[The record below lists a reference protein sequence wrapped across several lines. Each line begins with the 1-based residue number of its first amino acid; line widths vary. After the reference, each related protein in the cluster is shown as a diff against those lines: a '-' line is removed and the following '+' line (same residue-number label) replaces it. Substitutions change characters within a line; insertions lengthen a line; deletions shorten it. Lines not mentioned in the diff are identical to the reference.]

1 MNIEVGQILNGKYRI
16 VRRIGAGG
24 MATVYAAQ
32 HTGLG
37 TALAVKVLLPELARV
52 PTLSDR
58 FRREARVS
66 ATIKSP
72 HVIQVTDVDQ
82 LPDGRPYLVMEL
94 LEGHSLEQ
102 RLLEAKA
109 LSRERAVDI
118 ALQIL
123 LGLEAAHALGVV
135 HRDLKPGN
143 VFLAQQGHAGQGEVV
158 AKLLDFGIAKV
169 RASAEFQS
177 LTRPGMVMGTPEYM
191 APEQAFSSDQ
201 ASVQSDL
208 YSVGVI
214 LYEMLSGV
222 LPAQGDMPLVVAQ
235 QVMTGKVKPLGD
247 LCPGLPQ
254 GLVNL
259 IERAMKPD
267 AAQRPESALWMRR
280 ELSAFAGA
288 LSAAG
293 RLASIAPSDETPPP
307 ASVAQGGT
315 QKVPAVSS
323 VASSAAPLPARSA
336 GTSPGIAAPAAG
348 PMTGEMS
355 QFRGLA
361 VPAPPR
367 PGVTA
372 AAAPA
377 AKNAVAAGSPPAAGP
392 ASPAVPPSPAPA
404 APAANVQAAPPPAAA
419 VAPAPAPAASPAA
432 PAQRAPLP
440 PTAEMPRAEP
450 RKLPTTVPTS
460 DPPRK
465 RRGSLWLWLTLCSLL
480 LGAGLGGVW
489 LLQVMND
496 PGPPP
501 PMPMPR
507 GYPRPSAAPPTST
520 TTTPAQRP

>member
-1 MNIEVGQILNGKYRI
+1 MNIEVGQVLNGKYRI

-24 MATVYAAQ
+24 MATVYEAQ

-52 PTLSDR
+52 PTLADR

-82 LPDGRPYLVMEL
+82 LTDGRPYLVMEL
-94 LEGHSLEQ
+94 LTGHSLEQ
-102 RLLEAKA
+102 RLLEARA

-123 LGLEAAHALGVV
+123 LGLEAAHALGVI

-143 VFLAQQGHAGQGEVV
+143 VFLAQQGSNGQGSEGGEVV

-293 RLASIAPSDETPPP
+293 RLASIAPREGTPPP
-307 ASVAQGGT
+307 PSVAQGGT
-315 QKVPAVSS
+315 QKVPAL
-323 VASSAAPLPARSA
+323 ASSSAPPPQPPL
-336 GTSPGIAAPAAG
+336 AAG

-355 QFRGLA
+355 QFRAAA
-361 VPAPPR
+361 VPPPPGNPLAAAPIAPHR
-367 PGVTA
+367 AVTA

-377 AKNAVAAGSPPAAGP
+377 ARSAVPVDSPPAAASP
-392 ASPAVPPSPAPA
+392 APAVPPAAAASAAA
-404 APAANVQAAPPPAAA
+404 APAGV
-419 VAPAPAPAASPAA
+419 AA

-440 PTAEMPRAEP
+440 PTAEMPRVDGA
-450 RKLPTTVPTS
+450 RKLPTTVPTT
-460 DPPRK
+460 DAPPARK

-489 LLQVMND
+489 LLQVMSD

-507 GYPRPSAAPPTST
+507 GYPRPGTAPASKPPASTPSTS
-520 TTTPAQRP
+520 PAQRP